1 MIKVIAVGLSI
12 ALCSGLASAQPAPSP
27 SVPTK
32 APEVPKVPKTDEKA
46 GTDESLQNGAGERP
60 WAVGV
65 TRENQQFALKKFQE
79 GNVQL
84 NDGLFS
90 NAAKLY
96 RDALTHWDHP
106 AINYNLALALLN
118 LDQPIEVH
126 DRLQHAIM
134 FGAGPLEKDKF
145 EHAKE
150 YILLVKQQI
159 AEVEV
164 TCSKPGAKVSVD
176 GKEVFTVGPRGEGG
190 FFKGR
195 VRIGKHTFIAEKPG
209 YNAEAEVPFIGP
221 GETFRIELKLY
232 TADELTR
239 YHRKWKTTWM
249 PYAVIGGGVAVGVLG
264 GVFALSATSS
274 YKEFD
279 TEVTRCN
286 IESMGGGCAGASV
299 TDLRDSG
306 DTKKTMSYV
315 AYGVAGGAIVAGLVM
330 VYVNRSETYQITADQ
345 YKAEQRKV
353 APSVSFTPVIASDS
367 VGAMLRGSF

>member
-1 MIKVIAVGLSI
+1 MIKLLAVGLS
-12 ALCSGLASAQPAPSP
+12 LVLWSGIASAQPAPAP
-27 SVPTK
+27 IPTK
-32 APEVPKVPKTDEKA
+32 PPDVPKTPKTDEKA
-46 GTDESLQNGAGERP
+46 GTDESLQNGQGERP

-65 TRENQQFALKKFQE
+65 TRENQQLALKKFQE
-79 GNVQL
+79 GNVLL
-84 NDGLFS
+84 NDGLFA

-96 RDALTHWDHP
+96 REALAHWDHP
-106 AINYNLALALLN
+106 AINYNMALALLN
-118 LDQPIEVH
+118 LDQPIEVF
-126 DRLQHAIM
+126 DRLSAAIK
-134 FGAGPLEKDKF
+134 FGTGPLEKDKY

-164 TCSKPGAKVSVD
+164 TCRKPGAKVSVD
-176 GKEVFTVGPRGEGG
+176 GKEAFTVGPKGEGG

-239 YHRKWKTTWM
+239 YRRKWKTTWM
-249 PYAVIGGGVAVGVLG
+249 PYAIIGGGVAVGVLG

-274 YKEFD
+274 YEEFD
-279 TEVTRCN
+279 TEVMRCN
-286 IESMGGGCAGASV
+286 TESMGGGCTDAAV
-299 TDLRDSG
+299 MDLRDSG

-315 AYGVAGGAIVAGLVM
+315 AYGVAGGAIAVGLVM
-330 VYVNRSETYQITADQ
+330 AYINRSETYQITADQ
-345 YKAEQRKV
+345 YKADQRKA
-353 APSVSFTPVIASDS
+353 APSVSFTPVIAPDS
-367 VGAMLRGSF
+367 VGATLRGSF